1 MNDNTEVKI
10 EETTEKQFSMTLSGG
25 EEVISLGRDVV
36 RGLNVPSFIK
46 ILVSEDYDEIV
57 FTPCAEKEH
66 MSFKVPEKVFTQ
78 HSGMRMYSKAFVHD
92 VLVRNGF
99 DKTKTYNFKGRYLNE
114 QKNAI
119 VFPLTIEEKE

>member
-46 ILVSEDYDEIV
+46 ILVSENYDEIV

-78 HSGMRMYSKAFVHD
+78 HSGMLCTAKPLFMMCLSETALIRPRHTISKAD
-92 VLVRNGF
+92 ISTSKR
-99 DKTKTYNFKGRYLNE
+99 T
-114 QKNAI
+114 
-119 VFPLTIEEKE
+119 P